1 MPFLSNINFD
11 NLIPYCIFPNSFLR
25 NGKIPPQ
32 EKVLF
37 EILCSYDFLDRDGNR
52 KGWCEVGLDT
62 VAEQMGLEKRMI
74 QIHLNRLIE
83 KGFVTVVYRNTNPR
97 YTGDPRSSI
106 YILNILPGL
115 SQADIQRIVSTMTI
129 TIKHKI
135 SGLNTIRVKTSRGI
149 EYVPTSEEFDL
160 EYLITGNRSS
170 EVIDNITD
178 ENTETPT
185 KADEDI
191 FTFKPADKTTPTQK
205 TTPEPN
211 INDPDPIIRILMGN
225 YNTVDVKDVCKYF
238 SYVYSQVYTTDPT
251 YMVDRIKDSSQ
262 VKLMIGKVG
271 INNFIPM
278 MEFFIRQYQKLFAN
292 TQYPRPKIFQL
303 GITWIWNKLSDEYV
317 KHQSNAAQVSDA
329 ESIQVQINN
338 FETID
343 I

>member
-11 NLIPYCIFPNSFLR
+11 NLIPYCIFPNSFIR

-37 EILCSYDFLDRDGNR
+37 EILCSYDHLSKDGNR

-62 VAEQMGLEKRMI
+62 VAEQMGLEKRMV

-115 SQADIQRIVSTMTI
+115 SEADIKRIVSTMTV

-135 SGLNTIRVKTSRGI
+135 SGLNTIRVKTSRGV
-149 EYVPTSEEFDL
+149 EYIPSAEEFDL

-170 EVIDNITD
+170 EVLDDIAD
-178 ENTETPT
+178 EETPKT
-185 KADEDI
+185 EKEEDI
-191 FTFKPADKTTPTQK
+191 FTFKANDKPSQAK
-205 TTPEPN
+205 SNPEPN
-211 INDPDPIIRILMGN
+211 INDPDPIVRILMGN
-225 YNTVDVKDVCKYF
+225 YNTVDVKDICKYF
-238 SYVYSQVYTTDPT
+238 SYVYRQAYPIDPE
-251 YMVDRIKDSSQ
+251 YLIDRTKDSAQ
-262 VKLMIGKVG
+262 VKLMLGKVKVDT
-271 INNFIPM
+271 FIPM
-278 MEFFIRQYQKLFAN
+278 MEFFVRNYDRMFAN
-292 TQYPRPKIFQL
+292 SNYPRPKIFQM
-303 GITWIWNKLSDEYV
+303 GITWIWNKLSDEFV
-317 KHQSNAAQVSDA
+317 KYQSAAKKTNEA

-338 FETID
+338 FETLD